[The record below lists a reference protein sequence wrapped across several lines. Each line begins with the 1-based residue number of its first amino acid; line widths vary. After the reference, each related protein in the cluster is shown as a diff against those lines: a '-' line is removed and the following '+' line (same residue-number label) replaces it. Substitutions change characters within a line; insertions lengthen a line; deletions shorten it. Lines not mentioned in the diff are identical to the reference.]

1 MMMSDGKSHP
11 PHITDTLPTIKKIKE
26 EHRMNKQPKPDS
38 KKYTDLI
45 SEIQKG
51 QIKIPKFQRDFV
63 WSIEKTAKLLDS
75 ILKGYPIGTFILWET
90 NERLNDIKNIGNLVL
105 PPVPDDIKVQYVL
118 DGQQRITSLYAAF
131 LGASIQKE
139 GEKKITNYSSIY
151 VDLEG
156 DIDNNDEQIIVSEMP
171 ETKNISLKDLLNSK
185 YSDLR
190 ENFSNDDIDKI
201 QEYKETF
208 TSYDFSTVV
217 LRKEDIDSA
226 IEVFTRINTG
236 GQTLT
241 LFEIMS
247 AKTYD
252 EEQNF
257 DMQDRFQKL
266 LKELENSSKYN
277 TISSTVI
284 LNVLGLILSKNKECK
299 RKVVLQLNK
308 QRIIDV
314 WDDVISALKDSID
327 YFRSVYRIPVS
338 ALLPYDA
345 LLVPFSYF
353 FYHQKENPKGN
364 QIKYLEEFFWRLSL
378 SYRYSSS
385 TESKLAQDIKRIDQI
400 LNGERPNYDDI
411 KVSLN
416 TPKDLIDTGFSAGSS
431 YCKAVL
437 CLLAYYEPKDFQNNG
452 KVILDNSW
460 LKMANSRNY
469 HHFFPKSYLKKRG
482 ISNENSIVNITLVGA
497 DLNKRKIRAKAP
509 SIYIQ
514 DFMDENDGLQ
524 KSIKSHLINSIDDF
538 GIHSDDYAVFL
549 DKRSTAIFNA
559 LRNRI
564 DLKNDDLNVD
574 TELKKLII
582 RDEDEK
588 LEMKSTL
595 RYDLREG
602 KVNKKLEYVIAKT
615 ISAFLNSEGG
625 VLIIGVD
632 DSKNV
637 LGLDKDIDTLSKKD
651 IDGFELHLRNI
662 IKKHLGSSFEKY
674 LKVTF
679 PSIDEMTICKIQ
691 VLQSGKPV
699 FATHE
704 GKDSFYVRIG
714 NSSIPKNR
722 EEQSEY
728 IKLHWK

>member
-1 MMMSDGKSHP
+1 MS
-11 PHITDTLPTIKKIKE
+11 
-26 EHRMNKQPKPDS
+26 KQPKPDS

-63 WSIEKTAKLLDS
+63 WRIEKTAKLLDS

-90 NERLNDIKNIGNLVL
+90 NERLNDIKNIGNLEL

-139 GEKKITNYSSIY
+139 GEKKITDYGSIF

-156 DIDNNDEQIIVSEMP
+156 DIDNNDEQIIVSEHT
-171 ETKNISLKDLLNSK
+171 EQTERTEYTFITLNEVLNFNDNLL
-185 YSDLR
+185 
-190 ENFSNDDIDKI
+190 EI
-201 QEYKETF
+201 QERFSDEQFKKIHQYSQIFST
-208 TSYDFSTVV
+208 YDFSTVV

-252 EEQNF
+252 EEQKF

-266 LKELENSSKYN
+266 LEELENNSKYN

-299 RKVVLQLNK
+299 RKVVLQLDK
-308 QRIIDV
+308 QSIIDI

-338 ALLPYDA
+338 TLLPYDA
-345 LLVPFSYF
+345 LLVPFTYF
-353 FYHQKENPKGN
+353 FYYQKENPKGE
-364 QIKYLEEFFWRLSL
+364 QIKYLEEFFWRISL
-378 SYRYSSS
+378 SQRYSSS
-385 TESKLAQDIKRIDQI
+385 TESKLAQDIRRIDEI
-400 LNGERPNYDDI
+400 LKGERPNYDEI
-411 KVSLN
+411 KVFLDS
-416 TPKDLIDTGFSAGSS
+416 PKDLIETGFSAGSS

-437 CLLAYYEPKDFQNNG
+437 CLLAFYEPKDFQNNG

-460 LKMANSRNY
+460 LKVANSKNY
-469 HHFFPKSYLKKRG
+469 HHFFPKSYLKNRG
-482 ISNENSIVNITLVGA
+482 IGNENSIVNITLVGS
-497 DLNKRKIRAKAP
+497 DLNKRKISAKAP

-514 DFMDENDGLQ
+514 DFMDENDGLS
-524 KSIKSHLINSIDDF
+524 KSIKSHLIDNIDDF
-538 GIHSDDYAVFL
+538 GIHSDDYSVFL
-549 DKRSTAIFNA
+549 EKRSTAIYDA
-559 LRNRI
+559 LKNRI
-564 DLKNDDLNVD
+564 DLKNNDGIEDDGIED
-574 TELKKLII
+574 DGIEDAELKKLILI
-582 RDEDEK
+582 GENEK
-588 LEMKSTL
+588 LEIKSTL
-595 RYDLREG
+595 RFDLRQNV
-602 KVNKKLEYVIAKT
+602 VNKNLEFVIAKT
-615 ISAFLNSEGG
+615 VSAFLNSDGG
-625 VLIIGVD
+625 ILIIGVD
-632 DSKNV
+632 DDSNA
-637 LGLDKDIDTLSKKD
+637 LGLEKDIETLSKKG

-662 IKKHLGSSFEKY
+662 IKKYLGSTFEKY
-674 LKVTF
+674 LKVSF
-679 PSIDEMTICKIQ
+679 PTIDDKKICKIEI
-691 VLQSGKPV
+691 LKSGKPV
-699 FATHE
+699 FANFE
-704 GKDSFYVRIG
+704 GKEDFYVRNG

-728 IKLHWK
+728 EKLHW

>member
-1 MMMSDGKSHP
+1 
-11 PHITDTLPTIKKIKE
+11 
-26 EHRMNKQPKPDS
+26 MNKQPKPDS

-63 WSIEKTAKLLDS
+63 WSIDKTAKLLDS

-131 LGASIQKE
+131 LGASIQKV
-139 GEKKITNYSSIY
+139 GEKKITNYGSIF

-156 DIDNNDEQIIVSEMP
+156 DIDNNDDQIIVAEQP
-171 ETKNISLKDLLNSK
+171 EYKNISLKDLLNSK

-190 ENFSNDDIDKI
+190 ENYSNEDIDKI

-252 EEQNF
+252 EEQKF

-266 LKELENSSKYN
+266 LKQLEVSKYE

-299 RKVVLQLNK
+299 RKVILQLDK
-308 QRIIDV
+308 QSIIDI
-314 WDDVISALKDSID
+314 WDDVISALKESID

-338 ALLPYDA
+338 TLLPYDA
-345 LLVPFSYF
+345 LLIPFSYV
-353 FYHQKENPKGN
+353 FYYQKEKPKGE
-364 QIKYLEEFFWRLSL
+364 QIKYLEEFFWRISL

-400 LNGERPNYDDI
+400 LNGERPNYDEL
-411 KVSLN
+411 KVFLSS
-416 TPKDLIDTGFSAGSS
+416 PRDLIDTNFSAGNS

-437 CLLAYYEPKDFQNNG
+437 CLLAYSEPKDFQDNG

-460 LKMANSRNY
+460 LKMANSKNY
-469 HHFFPKSYLKKRG
+469 HHFFPKSYLRKQG
-482 ISNENSIVNITLVGA
+482 IGNENSIVNITLVGA

-514 DFMDENDGLQ
+514 DFLDENAELH
-524 KSIKSHLINSIDDF
+524 KSIKSHLIDNIDDF
-538 GIHSDDYAVFL
+538 GIHSDDYSVFL
-549 DKRSTAIFNA
+549 EKRATSIYNA
-559 LRNRI
+559 LKNRI
-564 DLKNDDLNVD
+564 EFTNTEKVED
-574 TELKKLII
+574 TELKELILI
-582 RDEDEK
+582 GENEK

-595 RYDLREG
+595 RYDLRQNI
-602 KVNKKLEYVIAKT
+602 VNKNLEYVIAKT
-615 ISAFLNSEGG
+615 VSAFLNSEGG
-625 VLIIGVD
+625 ILIIGVD
-632 DSKNV
+632 DNGNA
-637 LGLDKDIDTLSKKD
+637 LGLEKDIETFSKKD

-662 IKKHLGSSFEKY
+662 IKKHLGSNFEKY
-674 LKVTF
+674 LKITF
-679 PSIDEMTICKIQ
+679 PIIDEKTICKVKI
-691 VLQSGKPV
+691 LKSGKPV
-699 FATHE
+699 FANFE
-704 GKDSFYVRIG
+704 GKDSFYVRNG

-728 IKLHWK
+728 ENLHWK

>member
-1 MMMSDGKSHP
+1 
-11 PHITDTLPTIKKIKE
+11 
-26 EHRMNKQPKPDS
+26 MNKQPKPDS

-63 WSIEKTAKLLDS
+63 WSIDKTAKLLDS

-139 GEKKITNYSSIY
+139 GEKKITNYGTIF

-156 DIDNNDEQIIVSEMP
+156 DIDNNDEQIIVSEQP

-190 ENFSNDDIDKI
+190 ENYSNEDIDKI

-252 EEQNF
+252 EEQKF

-266 LKELENSSKYN
+266 LKQLEVSKYE

-299 RKVVLQLNK
+299 RKVVLQLDK
-308 QRIIDV
+308 QSIIDI
-314 WDDVISALKDSID
+314 WDDVISSLKESID

-338 ALLPYDA
+338 TLLPYDA

-353 FYHQKENPKGN
+353 FYYHKEKPKGE
-364 QIKYLEEFFWRLSL
+364 QIKYLEEFFWRISL

-400 LNGERPNYDDI
+400 LNGERPNYDEL
-411 KVSLN
+411 KVFLSS
-416 TPKDLIDTGFSAGSS
+416 PRDLIDTNFSAGNS

-437 CLLAYYEPKDFQNNG
+437 CLLAYSEPKDFQDNG

-460 LKMANSRNY
+460 LKMANSKNY
-469 HHFFPKSYLKKRG
+469 HHFFPKSYLRKQG
-482 ISNENSIVNITLVGA
+482 IGNENSIVNITLVGA

-514 DFMDENDGLQ
+514 DFLDENAELH
-524 KSIKSHLINSIDDF
+524 KSIKSHLIDNIDDF
-538 GIHSDDYAVFL
+538 GIHSDDYSVFL
-549 DKRSTAIFNA
+549 EKRATSIYNALKNRIEFRSTEKIE
-559 LRNRI
+559 
-564 DLKNDDLNVD
+564 DTVLK
-574 TELKKLII
+574 ELILIG
-582 RDEDEK
+582 ENEK

-595 RYDLREG
+595 RYDLRQNI
-602 KVNKKLEYVIAKT
+602 VNKNLEYVIAKT
-615 ISAFLNSEGG
+615 VSAFLNSEGG
-625 VLIIGVD
+625 ILIIGVD
-632 DSKNV
+632 DNGNA
-637 LGLDKDIDTLSKKD
+637 LGLEKDIETFSKKD
-651 IDGFELHLRNI
+651 VDGFELHLRNI
-662 IKKHLGSSFEKY
+662 IKKHLGSNFEKH
-674 LKVTF
+674 LKITF
-679 PSIDEMTICKIQ
+679 PIIDEKTICKVKI
-691 VLQSGKPV
+691 LKSGKPV
-699 FATHE
+699 FANFE
-704 GKDSFYVRIG
+704 GKDSFYVRNG

-728 IKLHWK
+728 EKQHWQ

>member
-1 MMMSDGKSHP
+1 
-11 PHITDTLPTIKKIKE
+11 
-26 EHRMNKQPKPDS
+26 MNKQPKPDS

-63 WSIEKTAKLLDS
+63 WSIDKTAKLLDS

-90 NERLNDIKNIGNLVL
+90 NERLNDIKNIGNLQL
-105 PPVPDDIKVQYVL
+105 PPIPDDIKVQYVL

-139 GEKKITNYSSIY
+139 GEKKITDYGSIF

-156 DIDNNDEQIIVSEMP
+156 DIDNNDEQIIVSEKP
-171 ETKNISLKDLLNSK
+171 ESKNISLKNLLNSK

-190 ENFSNDDIDKI
+190 ESYSNDDIDKI

-252 EEQNF
+252 EEQKF
-257 DMQDRFQKL
+257 DMQDRFQNL
-266 LKELENSSKYN
+266 LKELEVSKYE

-299 RKVVLQLNK
+299 RKVVLQLDK
-308 QRIIDV
+308 QSIIDI
-314 WDDVISALKDSID
+314 WDDVISALKESID

-338 ALLPYDA
+338 TLLPYDA

-353 FYHQKENPKGN
+353 FYYQKEKPKGE
-364 QIKYLEEFFWRLSL
+364 QIKYLQEFFWRISL

-400 LNGERPNYDDI
+400 LNIERPNYDEL
-411 KVSLN
+411 KVSLSS
-416 TPKDLIDTGFSAGSS
+416 PRDLIDTIFSAGSS

-437 CLLAYYEPKDFQNNG
+437 CLLAYSEPKDFQDNG

-460 LKMANSRNY
+460 LKMANSKNY
-469 HHFFPKSYLKKRG
+469 HHFFPKSYLRKQG
-482 ISNENSIVNITLVGA
+482 IGNENSIVNITLVGA

-514 DFMDENDGLQ
+514 DFLDENDDLH
-524 KSIKSHLINSIDDF
+524 KSIKSHLIDNIDDF
-538 GIHSDDYAVFL
+538 GIHSDDYSVFL
-549 DKRSTAIFNA
+549 EKRATSIFNA
-559 LRNRI
+559 LKNRI
-564 DLKNDDLNVD
+564 ELTTTEKVED
-574 TELKKLII
+574 TELKELILI
-582 RDEDEK
+582 GENEK

-595 RYDLREG
+595 RFDLRQNI
-602 KVNKKLEYVIAKT
+602 VNKNLEYVIAKT
-615 ISAFLNSEGG
+615 VSAFLNSEGG
-625 VLIIGVD
+625 ILIIGVD
-632 DSKNV
+632 DDGNA
-637 LGLDKDIDTLSKKD
+637 LGLEKDIETLSKKD

-662 IKKHLGSSFEKY
+662 IKKHLGSNFEKH
-674 LKVTF
+674 LKITF
-679 PSIDEMTICKIQ
+679 PIIDEKTICKVKI
-691 VLQSGKPV
+691 LKSGKPV
-699 FATHE
+699 FANFE
-704 GKDSFYVRIG
+704 GKDSFYVRNG
-714 NSSIPKNR
+714 NSSTPKNR

-728 IKLHWK
+728 EKLHWK

>member
-1 MMMSDGKSHP
+1 
-11 PHITDTLPTIKKIKE
+11 
-26 EHRMNKQPKPDS
+26 MNKQPKPDS

-63 WSIEKTAKLLDS
+63 WSIDKTAKLLDS

-90 NERLNDIKNIGNLVL
+90 NERLNDIKNIGNLQL
-105 PPVPDDIKVQYVL
+105 PAIPDDIKVQYVL

-139 GEKKITNYSSIY
+139 GEKKITDYGSIF

-156 DIDNNDEQIIVSEMP
+156 DIDNNDEQIIVSEKP
-171 ETKNISLKDLLNSK
+171 ESKNISLKNLLNSK

-190 ENFSNDDIDKI
+190 ESYSNDDIDKI

-252 EEQNF
+252 EEQKF

-266 LKELENSSKYN
+266 LKELEVSKYE

-299 RKVVLQLNK
+299 RKVVLQLDK
-308 QRIIDV
+308 QSIIDI
-314 WDDVISALKDSID
+314 WDDVISALKESID

-338 ALLPYDA
+338 TLLPYDA

-353 FYHQKENPKGN
+353 FYFQKEKPKGE
-364 QIKYLEEFFWRLSL
+364 QIKYLQEFFWRISL

-400 LNGERPNYDDI
+400 LNGERPNYDEL
-411 KVSLN
+411 KVFLSS
-416 TPKDLIDTGFSAGSS
+416 PRDLIDTSFSAGSS

-437 CLLAYYEPKDFQNNG
+437 CLLAYSEPKDFQDNG

-460 LKMANSRNY
+460 LKMANSKNY
-469 HHFFPKSYLKKRG
+469 HHFFPKSYLRKQG
-482 ISNENSIVNITLVGA
+482 IGNENSIVNITLVGA

-514 DFMDENDGLQ
+514 DFLDENDDLH
-524 KSIKSHLINSIDDF
+524 KSIKSHLIDNIDDF
-538 GIHSDDYAVFL
+538 GIHSDDYSVFL
-549 DKRSTAIFNA
+549 EKRATSIFNA
-559 LRNRI
+559 LKNRI
-564 DLKNDDLNVD
+564 ELTTTEKVED
-574 TELKKLII
+574 TELKELILI
-582 RDEDEK
+582 GENEK

-595 RYDLREG
+595 RFDLRQNI
-602 KVNKKLEYVIAKT
+602 VNKNLEYVIAKT
-615 ISAFLNSEGG
+615 VSAFLNSEGG
-625 VLIIGVD
+625 TLIIGVD
-632 DSKNV
+632 DDGNA
-637 LGLDKDIDTLSKKD
+637 LGLEKDIETFSKKD
-651 IDGFELHLRNI
+651 VDGFELHLRNI
-662 IKKHLGSSFEKY
+662 IKKHLGSNFEKH
-674 LKVTF
+674 LKITF
-679 PSIDEMTICKIQ
+679 PIIDEKTICKVKI
-691 VLQSGKPV
+691 LKSGKPV
-699 FATHE
+699 FANFE
-704 GKDSFYVRIG
+704 GKDSFYVRNG

-728 IKLHWK
+728 EKLHWK

>member
-1 MMMSDGKSHP
+1 
-11 PHITDTLPTIKKIKE
+11 
-26 EHRMNKQPKPDS
+26 MNKQPKPDS

-63 WSIEKTAKLLDS
+63 WSIDKTAKLLDS

-90 NERLNDIKNIGNLVL
+90 NERLNDIKNIGNLQL
-105 PPVPDDIKVQYVL
+105 PAIPDDIKVQYVL

-139 GEKKITNYSSIY
+139 GEKKITDYGSIF

-156 DIDNNDEQIIVSEMP
+156 DIDNNDEQIIVSEKP
-171 ETKNISLKDLLNSK
+171 ESKNISLKNLLNSK
-185 YSDLR
+185 YSDLK
-190 ENFSNDDIDKI
+190 ESYSNDDIDKI

-252 EEQNF
+252 EEQKF

-266 LKELENSSKYN
+266 LKELEVSKYE

-299 RKVVLQLNK
+299 RKVVLQLDK
-308 QRIIDV
+308 QSIIDI
-314 WDDVISALKDSID
+314 WDDVISALKESID

-338 ALLPYDA
+338 TLLPYDA

-353 FYHQKENPKGN
+353 FYYQKEKPKGE
-364 QIKYLEEFFWRLSL
+364 QIKYLQEFFWRISL

-400 LNGERPNYDDI
+400 LNGERPNYDEL
-411 KVSLN
+411 KVFLSS
-416 TPKDLIDTGFSAGSS
+416 PRDLIDTSFSAGSS

-437 CLLAYYEPKDFQNNG
+437 CLLAYSEPKDFQDNG

-460 LKMANSRNY
+460 LKMANSKNY
-469 HHFFPKSYLKKRG
+469 HHFFPKSYLRKQG
-482 ISNENSIVNITLVGA
+482 IGNENSIVNITLVGA

-514 DFMDENDGLQ
+514 DFLDENDDLH
-524 KSIKSHLINSIDDF
+524 KSIKSHLIDNIDDF
-538 GIHSDDYAVFL
+538 GIHSDDYSVFL
-549 DKRSTAIFNA
+549 EKRATSIFNA
-559 LRNRI
+559 LKNRI
-564 DLKNDDLNVD
+564 ELTTTEKVED
-574 TELKKLII
+574 TELKELILI
-582 RDEDEK
+582 GENEK

-595 RYDLREG
+595 RFDLRQNI
-602 KVNKKLEYVIAKT
+602 VNKNLEYVIAKT
-615 ISAFLNSEGG
+615 VSAFLNSEGG
-625 VLIIGVD
+625 TLIIGVD
-632 DSKNV
+632 DDGNA
-637 LGLDKDIDTLSKKD
+637 LGLEKDIETFSKKD
-651 IDGFELHLRNI
+651 VDGFELHLRNI
-662 IKKHLGSSFEKY
+662 IKKHLGSNFEKH
-674 LKVTF
+674 LKITF
-679 PSIDEMTICKIQ
+679 PIIDEKTICKVKI
-691 VLQSGKPV
+691 LKSGKPV
-699 FATHE
+699 FANFE
-704 GKDSFYVRIG
+704 GKDSFYVRNG

-728 IKLHWK
+728 EKLHWK

>member
-1 MMMSDGKSHP
+1 
-11 PHITDTLPTIKKIKE
+11 
-26 EHRMNKQPKPDS
+26 MNKQPKPDS

-90 NERLNDIKNIGNLVL
+90 NERLNDIKNIGNLEL

-118 DGQQRITSLYAAF
+118 DGQQRITSLYAAY

-139 GEKKITNYSSIY
+139 GEKKITNYGSIF

-156 DIDNNDEQIIVSEMP
+156 DIDNNDEQIIVSEQP
-171 ETKNISLKDLLNSK
+171 ENTFITLNEILNFNDNLLEIKEQFSDDQFK
-185 YSDLR
+185 KIHQYSQT
-190 ENFSNDDIDKI
+190 FS
-201 QEYKETF
+201 T
-208 TSYDFSTVV
+208 YDFSTVV

-266 LKELENSSKYN
+266 LKELESNSKYN

-299 RKVVLQLNK
+299 RKVVLQLDK
-308 QRIIDV
+308 QRIIDI

-338 ALLPYDA
+338 TLLPYDA

-353 FYHQKENPKGN
+353 FYHHKENPKGE
-364 QIKYLEEFFWRLSL
+364 QIKYLEEFFWRISL

-411 KVSLN
+411 KVFLN
-416 TPKDLIDTGFSAGSS
+416 SPKDLIDTGFSAGSS

-437 CLLAYYEPKDFQNNG
+437 CLLAFYEPKDFQNNG

-482 ISNENSIVNITLVGA
+482 IGNENSIVNITLVGA

-514 DFMDENDGLQ
+514 DFMDENDGLP
-524 KSIKSHLINSIDDF
+524 KSIKSHLIENIDDF
-538 GIHSDDYAVFL
+538 GIHSDDYSVFL
-549 DKRSTAIFNA
+549 EKRSTAIYKA
-559 LRNRI
+559 LKNRI
-564 DLKNDDLNVD
+564 DLKHNEKIEDV
-574 TELKKLII
+574 ELKKLILI
-582 RDEDEK
+582 GENEK

-595 RYDLREG
+595 RFDLRQNI
-602 KVNKKLEYVIAKT
+602 VNKNLEFVIAKT
-615 ISAFLNSEGG
+615 VSAFLNSDGG
-625 VLIIGVD
+625 ILIIGVD
-632 DSKNV
+632 DDGNA
-637 LGLDKDIDTLSKKD
+637 LGLDKDIETLSKKD

-662 IKKHLGSSFEKY
+662 IKKYLGSNFEKY

-679 PSIDEMTICKIQ
+679 PTIDEKTICKVKI
-691 VLQSGKPV
+691 LKSGKPV
-699 FATHE
+699 FASFE
-704 GKDSFYVRIG
+704 GKDGFYVRNG

-728 IKLHWK
+728 EKLHWK

>member
-1 MMMSDGKSHP
+1 
-11 PHITDTLPTIKKIKE
+11 
-26 EHRMNKQPKPDS
+26 MNKQPKPDS

-63 WSIEKTAKLLDS
+63 WSIDKTAKLLDS

-139 GEKKITNYSSIY
+139 GEKKITNYGTIF

-156 DIDNNDEQIIVSEMP
+156 DIYNNDEQIIVSEQP

-190 ENFSNDDIDKI
+190 ENYSNEDIDKI

-252 EEQNF
+252 EEQKF

-266 LKELENSSKYN
+266 LKQLEVSKYE

-299 RKVVLQLNK
+299 RKVVLQLDK
-308 QRIIDV
+308 QSIIDI
-314 WDDVISALKDSID
+314 WDDVISSLKESID

-338 ALLPYDA
+338 TLLPYDA

-353 FYHQKENPKGN
+353 FYYHKEKPKGE
-364 QIKYLEEFFWRLSL
+364 QIKYLEEFFWRISL

-400 LNGERPNYDDI
+400 LNGERPNYDEL
-411 KVSLN
+411 KVFLSS
-416 TPKDLIDTGFSAGSS
+416 PRDLIDTNFSAGNS

-437 CLLAYYEPKDFQNNG
+437 CLLAYSEPKDFQDNG

-460 LKMANSRNY
+460 LKMANSKNY
-469 HHFFPKSYLKKRG
+469 HHFFPKSYLRKQG
-482 ISNENSIVNITLVGA
+482 IGNENSIVNITLVGA

-514 DFMDENDGLQ
+514 DFLDENAELN
-524 KSIKSHLINSIDDF
+524 KSIKSHLIDNIDDF
-538 GIHSDDYAVFL
+538 GIHSDDYSVFL
-549 DKRSTAIFNA
+549 EKRATSIYNA
-559 LRNRI
+559 LKNRI
-564 DLKNDDLNVD
+564 EFTNTAKIED
-574 TELKKLII
+574 TELKELILI
-582 RDEDEK
+582 GENEK

-595 RYDLREG
+595 RYDLRQNI
-602 KVNKKLEYVIAKT
+602 VNKNLEYVIAKT
-615 ISAFLNSEGG
+615 VSAFLNSEGG
-625 VLIIGVD
+625 ILIIGVD
-632 DSKNV
+632 DNGNA
-637 LGLDKDIDTLSKKD
+637 LGLEKDIETFSKKD
-651 IDGFELHLRNI
+651 VDGFELHLRNI
-662 IKKHLGSSFEKY
+662 IKKHLGSNFEKH
-674 LKVTF
+674 LKITF
-679 PSIDEMTICKIQ
+679 PIIDEKTICKVKI
-691 VLQSGKPV
+691 LKSGKPV
-699 FATHE
+699 FANFE
-704 GKDSFYVRIG
+704 GKDSFYVRNG

-728 IKLHWK
+728 EKLHWK

>member
-1 MMMSDGKSHP
+1 
-11 PHITDTLPTIKKIKE
+11 
-26 EHRMNKQPKPDS
+26 MNKQPKPDS

-63 WSIEKTAKLLDS
+63 WSIDKTAKLLDS

-90 NERLNDIKNIGNLVL
+90 NERLNDIKNIGNLQL
-105 PPVPDDIKVQYVL
+105 PPIPDDIKVQYVL

-139 GEKKITNYSSIY
+139 GEKKITDYGSIF

-156 DIDNNDEQIIVSEMP
+156 DIDNNDEQIIVSEKP
-171 ETKNISLKDLLNSK
+171 ESKNISLKNLLNSK

-190 ENFSNDDIDKI
+190 EKYSNDDIDKI

-252 EEQNF
+252 EEQKF

-266 LKELENSSKYN
+266 LKELEVSKYD

-284 LNVLGLILSKNKECK
+284 LNVLSLILSKNKECK
-299 RKVVLQLNK
+299 RKVVLQLDK
-308 QRIIDV
+308 QRIIDI
-314 WDDVISALKDSID
+314 WDDVISALKESID

-338 ALLPYDA
+338 TLLPYDA

-353 FYHQKENPKGN
+353 FYFQKEKPKGE
-364 QIKYLEEFFWRLSL
+364 QIKYLQEFFWRISL

-400 LNGERPNYDDI
+400 LKGERPNYDEL
-411 KVSLN
+411 KVFLSS
-416 TPKDLIDTGFSAGSS
+416 PRDLIDTNFSAGNS

-437 CLLAYYEPKDFQNNG
+437 CLLAYSEPKDFLDNG

-460 LKMANSRNY
+460 LKMANSKNY
-469 HHFFPKSYLKKRG
+469 HHFFPKSYLRKQG
-482 ISNENSIVNITLVGA
+482 IGNENSIVNITLVGA
-497 DLNKRKIRAKAP
+497 DLNKRKIKAKAP

-514 DFMDENDGLQ
+514 DFLDENDGLN
-524 KSIKSHLINSIDDF
+524 KSIKSHLIDNIDDF
-538 GIHSDDYAVFL
+538 GIHSDDYNVFL
-549 DKRSTAIFNA
+549 EKRATSIFNA
-559 LRNRI
+559 LKDRI
-564 DLKNDDLNVD
+564 ELKSTEKVDD
-574 TELKKLII
+574 TELKELILI
-582 RDEDEK
+582 GENEK

-595 RYDLREG
+595 RYDLRQNI
-602 KVNKKLEYVIAKT
+602 VNKNLEYVIAKT
-615 ISAFLNSEGG
+615 VSAFLNSEGG
-625 VLIIGVD
+625 ILIIGVD
-632 DSKNV
+632 DDGNA
-637 LGLDKDIDTLSKKD
+637 LGLEKDIETFSKKD

-662 IKKHLGSSFEKY
+662 IKKHLGSNFEKH
-674 LKVTF
+674 LKVSF
-679 PSIDEMTICKIQ
+679 PIIDEKTICKVKI
-691 VLQSGKPV
+691 LKSGKPV
-699 FATHE
+699 FANFE
-704 GKDSFYVRIG
+704 GKDSFYVRNG

-728 IKLHWK
+728 EKLHWK

>member
-1 MMMSDGKSHP
+1 M
-11 PHITDTLPTIKKIKE
+11 
-26 EHRMNKQPKPDS
+26 
-38 KKYTDLI
+38 
-45 SEIQKG
+45 
-51 QIKIPKFQRDFV
+51 
-63 WSIEKTAKLLDS
+63 
-75 ILKGYPIGTFILWET
+75 WET
-90 NERLNDIKNIGNLVL
+90 NERLNDIKNIGNLKL
-105 PPVPDDIKVQYVL
+105 PPIPDDIKVQYVL

-139 GEKKITNYSSIY
+139 GEKKITNYGSIF
-151 VDLEG
+151 VDLER
-156 DIDNNDEQIIVSEMP
+156 DIDSNDEQIIVSEQP

-190 ENFSNDDIDKI
+190 ENYSSEDIDKI

-252 EEQNF
+252 EEQKF
-257 DMQDRFQKL
+257 DMQERFQKL
-266 LKELENSSKYN
+266 LKQLEVSKYE

-299 RKVVLQLNK
+299 RKVVLQLDK
-308 QRIIDV
+308 QSIIDI
-314 WDDVISALKDSID
+314 WDDVISSLKESID
-327 YFRSVYRIPVS
+327 FFRSVYRIPVS
-338 ALLPYDA
+338 TLLPYDA

-353 FYHQKENPKGN
+353 FYYQKEKPKGE
-364 QIKYLEEFFWRLSL
+364 QIKYLEEFFWRISL

-400 LNGERPNYDDI
+400 LNGERPSYDEL
-411 KVSLN
+411 KVFLSS
-416 TPKDLIDTGFSAGSS
+416 PRDLIDTNFSAGNS

-437 CLLAYYEPKDFQNNG
+437 CLLAYSEPKDFQDNG

-460 LKMANSRNY
+460 LKMANSKNY
-469 HHFFPKSYLKKRG
+469 HHFFPKSYLRKQG
-482 ISNENSIVNITLVGA
+482 IGNENSIVNITLVGA

-514 DFMDENDGLQ
+514 DFLNENAELH
-524 KSIKSHLINSIDDF
+524 KSIKSHLIDNIDDF

-549 DKRSTAIFNA
+549 EKRATSIYKA
-559 LRNRI
+559 LKNRI
-564 DLKNDDLNVD
+564 EFTSTEKIED
-574 TELKKLII
+574 TELKELILI
-582 RDEDEK
+582 GENEK

-595 RYDLREG
+595 RYDLRQNI
-602 KVNKKLEYVIAKT
+602 VNKNLEYVIAKT
-615 ISAFLNSEGG
+615 VSAFLNSEGG
-625 VLIIGVD
+625 ILIIGVD
-632 DSKNV
+632 DNGNA
-637 LGLDKDIDTLSKKD
+637 LGLEKDIETFSKKD
-651 IDGFELHLRNI
+651 VDGFELHLRNI
-662 IKKHLGSSFEKY
+662 IKKHLGSNFEKH
-674 LKVTF
+674 LKITF
-679 PSIDEMTICKIQ
+679 PIIDEKMICKVKI
-691 VLQSGKPV
+691 LKSGKPV
-699 FATHE
+699 FANFE
-704 GKDSFYVRIG
+704 GKDSFYVRNG

-728 IKLHWK
+728 EKLHWK

>member
-1 MMMSDGKSHP
+1 
-11 PHITDTLPTIKKIKE
+11 
-26 EHRMNKQPKPDS
+26 MNKQPKPDS

-63 WSIEKTAKLLDS
+63 WSIDKTAKLLDS

-139 GEKKITNYSSIY
+139 GEKKITNYGSIF

-156 DIDNNDEQIIVSEMP
+156 DIDNNDEQIIVSEQP

-190 ENFSNDDIDKI
+190 ENYSNEDIDKI

-252 EEQNF
+252 EEQKF

-266 LKELENSSKYN
+266 LKQLEVSKYE

-299 RKVVLQLNK
+299 RKVVLQLDK
-308 QRIIDV
+308 QSIIDI
-314 WDDVISALKDSID
+314 WDDVISSLKESID

-338 ALLPYDA
+338 TLLPYDA

-353 FYHQKENPKGN
+353 FYYQKEKPKGE
-364 QIKYLEEFFWRLSL
+364 QIKYLEEFFWRISL

-400 LNGERPNYDDI
+400 LNGERPNYDEL
-411 KVSLN
+411 KVFLSS
-416 TPKDLIDTGFSAGSS
+416 PRDLIDTNFSAGNS

-437 CLLAYYEPKDFQNNG
+437 CLLAYSEPKDFQDNG

-460 LKMANSRNY
+460 LKMANSKNY
-469 HHFFPKSYLKKRG
+469 HHFFPKSYLRKQG
-482 ISNENSIVNITLVGA
+482 IGNENSIVNITLVGA

-514 DFMDENDGLQ
+514 DFLDENAELH
-524 KSIKSHLINSIDDF
+524 KSIKSHLIDNIDDF
-538 GIHSDDYAVFL
+538 GIHSDDYSVFL
-549 DKRSTAIFNA
+549 EKRATSIYNA
-559 LRNRI
+559 LKNRI
-564 DLKNDDLNVD
+564 EFTNTEKIED
-574 TELKKLII
+574 TELKELILI
-582 RDEDEK
+582 GENEK

-595 RYDLREG
+595 RYDLRQNI
-602 KVNKKLEYVIAKT
+602 VNKNLEYVIAKT
-615 ISAFLNSEGG
+615 VSAFLNSEGG
-625 VLIIGVD
+625 ILIIGVD
-632 DSKNV
+632 DNGNA
-637 LGLDKDIDTLSKKD
+637 LGLEKDIETFSKKD
-651 IDGFELHLRNI
+651 VDGFELHLRNI
-662 IKKHLGSSFEKY
+662 IKKHLGSNFEKH
-674 LKVTF
+674 LKITF
-679 PSIDEMTICKIQ
+679 PIIDEKTICKVKI
-691 VLQSGKPV
+691 LKSGKPV
-699 FATHE
+699 FANFE
-704 GKDSFYVRIG
+704 GKDSFYVRNG

-728 IKLHWK
+728 EKLHWK